1 MEITMKQAALDT
13 STPSKAGDAG
23 VPDALPLVGRL
34 LLAAIFVISGLN
46 KATDPAG
53 TIGYITSAGLPLP
66 QVAFAG
72 AVFVETVGGILLV
85 IGYQTRIV
93 AAVLAA
99 FTLAAAFSF
108 HFDLA
113 DQNQFIHF
121 MKNVA
126 LAGGLLQVIA
136 FGPGRYSFDRS
147 K

>member
-1 MEITMKQAALDT
+1 MKQAAFDT
-13 STPSKAGDAG
+13 STPSKSLDVG
-23 VPDALPLVGRL
+23 VANALSLVGRF
-34 LLAAIFVISGLN
+34 LLAAIFVISGLT
-46 KATDPAG
+46 KAADPGG
-53 TIGYITSAGLPLP
+53 TIGYIASAGLPLP

-85 IGYQTRIV
+85 VGFQTRIV
-93 AAVLAA
+93 AAVLAI

-126 LAGGLLQVIA
+126 LAGGMLQVIA
-136 FGPGRYSFDRS
+136 FGPGRYSFDRT
-147 K
+147 

>member
-1 MEITMKQAALDT
+1 
-13 STPSKAGDAG
+13 
-23 VPDALPLVGRL
+23 
-34 LLAAIFVISGLN
+34 VISGLN
-46 KATDPAG
+46 KAADPAG

-93 AAVLAA
+93 AAVLAT

>member
-1 MEITMKQAALDT
+1 
-13 STPSKAGDAG
+13 
-23 VPDALPLVGRL
+23 
-34 LLAAIFVISGLN
+34 LAAIFVISGLN
-46 KATDPAG
+46 KAADPAG

-108 HFDLA
+108 HSDLA

-147 K
+147 R